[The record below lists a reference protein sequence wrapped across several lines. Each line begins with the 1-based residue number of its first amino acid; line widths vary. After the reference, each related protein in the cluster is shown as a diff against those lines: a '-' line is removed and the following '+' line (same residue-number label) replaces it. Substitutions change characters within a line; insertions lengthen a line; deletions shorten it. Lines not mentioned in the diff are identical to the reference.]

1 MKVADNSVTFTDGIT
16 LQVNPV
22 YMINGDNQS
31 TGFMSCGDLKES
43 VRRVPEVT
51 LLVNDHFK
59 LLGVYLI
66 FYPGVSYHN
75 VKSNEHNQDNT
86 DIINSKLAVNN
97 FLCMINNNMSQSY
110 LGSIVENKARPKGYD
125 IFLGK
130 YINTMDRDTVE
141 IHGTIH
147 SI

>member
-16 LQVNPV
+16 LKVNPV

-43 VRRVPEVT
+43 VRRVPEGT

-59 LLGVYLI
+59 LLGVYFI

-75 VKSNEHNQDNT
+75 VKSNEHN
-86 DIINSKLAVNN
+86 
-97 FLCMINNNMSQSY
+97 
-110 LGSIVENKARPKGYD
+110 
-125 IFLGK
+125 
-130 YINTMDRDTVE
+130 
-141 IHGTIH
+141 
-147 SI
+147 

>member
-1 MKVADNSVTFTDGIT
+1 
-16 LQVNPV
+16 
-22 YMINGDNQS
+22 
-31 TGFMSCGDLKES
+31 
-43 VRRVPEVT
+43 
-51 LLVNDHFK
+51 
-59 LLGVYLI
+59 
-66 FYPGVSYHN
+66 
-75 VKSNEHNQDNT
+75 
-86 DIINSKLAVNN
+86 
-97 FLCMINNNMSQSY
+97 MINNNMSQSY